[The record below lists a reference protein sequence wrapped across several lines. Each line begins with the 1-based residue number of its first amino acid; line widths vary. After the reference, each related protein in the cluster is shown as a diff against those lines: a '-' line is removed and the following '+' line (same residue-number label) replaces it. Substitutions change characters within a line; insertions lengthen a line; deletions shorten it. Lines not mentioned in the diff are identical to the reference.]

1 MWHYFAIDYDFFF
14 LLSTGSLKTEIDSS
28 KHSNPRQTRF
38 PEISSQVVPLPRGHS
53 GRQIRRKVGLSRGVR
68 QRQVIGGHYYMQEF
82 ESSRNTHGGTI
93 RRLFEVTGVCA
104 WLTLET
110 GVQLNVQNDHEGH
123 YLFCLLEPQVRLC
136 LVFLTLFCTHREKG
150 KEGGR
155 ERERQR
161 LGETERERRLT
172 RHVYFCLESPLY

>member
-1 MWHYFAIDYDFFF
+1 
-14 LLSTGSLKTEIDSS
+14 
-28 KHSNPRQTRF
+28 
-38 PEISSQVVPLPRGHS
+38 
-53 GRQIRRKVGLSRGVR
+53 
-68 QRQVIGGHYYMQEF
+68 MQEF
-82 ESSRNTHGGTI
+82 ESSRNTHGRTI

-136 LVFLTLFCTHREKG
+136 LVFLTLFCTHREREG
-150 KEGGR
+150 KRGREGERER

-161 LGETERERRLT
+161 LGETERERG
-172 RHVYFCLESPLY
+172 V